1 MRGDGSHGLLS
12 TLKRLERPARALRGG
27 RQRRAA
33 RRNARLHGFMVLS
46 DRALADIGVC
56 RADLHAAIS
65 GVIPIEHIARAHGD
79 RGWTAPIQQLRHR
92 PAEALAANDR
102 SVAA

>member
-1 MRGDGSHGLLS
+1 MRGEGSHGLSS
-12 TLKRLERPARALRGG
+12 TLERLTRALRAG
-27 RQRRAA
+27 RQRRAG

-65 GVIPIEHIARAHGD
+65 GVIKIEHIARAHGG
-79 RGWTAPIQQLRHR
+79 RQWTAQIHR
-92 PAEALAANDR
+92 CANAQSKPSR
-102 SVAA
+102 RTI

>member
-12 TLKRLERPARALRGG
+12 TLERLARALRAG
-27 RQRRAA
+27 RQRRAG

-79 RGWTAPIQQLRHR
+79 RRWTAPIQQLRHR
-92 PAEALAANDR
+92 PAEALAANDLT
-102 SVAA
+102 VAA